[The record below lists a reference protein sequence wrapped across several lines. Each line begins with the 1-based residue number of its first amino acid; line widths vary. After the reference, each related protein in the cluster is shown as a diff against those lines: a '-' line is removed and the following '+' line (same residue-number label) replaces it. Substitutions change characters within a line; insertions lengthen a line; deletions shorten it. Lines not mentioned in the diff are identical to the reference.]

1 MNVDNPLADNPPT
14 EYEDQSLVMRA
25 RSGDREALEDLVQ
38 RHQVIETSSPH
49 KEPALR
55 ALRR

>member
-25 RSGDREALEDLVQ
+25 RSGDRE
-38 RHQVIETSSPH
+38 HSKTWSNVIRSSRRAVPIRNL
-49 KEPALR
+49 ALR